1 MKKGLVLLVGIV
13 CFLSCKKSDD
23 RASFDHEA
31 QSKNWSEKVLSGAQN
46 FEQSML
52 NFSSLTQSANFLEN
66 TEELNRLYD
75 SIIVAYSEIEYL
87 NVGIIR
93 NDFLLTGLASSEI
106 NTELIVQILNDVE
119 FDINAESV
127 NQLTAKA
134 KGIYALD
141 YLLFASDLQVD
152 QNRKQAYV
160 QALVEIMKNISERVA
175 QSWQDDFSNSSTD
188 VALSFGGFRA
198 QMLNAQL
205 SLLEDVSNN
214 KIGKPLGL
222 FDGGDVQPQSLQ
234 LYYSHQ
240 SLLALQ
246 STLALFEYYNTTSDY
261 NTAKWLQS
269 VSESGENY
277 GQMLSEKTDVLMEEI
292 NKLDGQDLNE
302 ILVQNPESIEAIY
315 AASKDVLMHYK
326 LFVLPTLGVTVTFN
340 DNDGD

>member
-1 MKKGLVLLVGIV
+1 MKKCCVLLVAMV
-13 CFLSCKKSDD
+13 CLMACKKTDD
-23 RASFDHEA
+23 RASFDHEE

-46 FEQSML
+46 FEQSMF
-52 NFSSLTQSANFLEN
+52 NFSSLTKEENFIEN
-66 TEELNRLYD
+66 TVEINRLYD
-75 SIIVAYSEIEYL
+75 SIIVAYTEIEYL

-93 NDFLLTGLASSEI
+93 NDFLLTGLASRDI
-106 NTELIVQILNDVE
+106 NAELIVQILKDVD
-119 FDINAESV
+119 FDINAESI

-141 YLLFASDLQVD
+141 YVLFATNLDADSSRRQDY
-152 QNRKQAYV
+152 AT
-160 QALVEIMKNISERVA
+160 ALVEIIKNISLNIR
-175 QSWQDDFSNSSTD
+175 QSWQADFANSSTD

-214 KIGKPLGL
+214 KIGKPLGV
-222 FDGGDVQPQSLQ
+222 FDGGDVQPQTLQ
-234 LYYSHQ
+234 FYYAHK
-240 SLLALQ
+240 SLLALK

-292 NKLDGQDLNE
+292 NKLDGQNLNE
-302 ILVQNPESIEAIY
+302 ILVQNPEKLEAMY